1 MLDGRA
7 TAYIAQNRGE
17 RIPAAVCLRDTSAA
31 KRKLNKVVARM
42 RASAAD
48 GLTPGRAQTHGR
60 GADTAFG
67 TKTVA
72 ENYIA
77 SSDRQLGK
85 GTMSIISLA
94 ITSRA
99 DIVAA
104 AAQAAN
110 HAIHDLATHVHLSHW
125 HSISTAPCNQDV
137 ELRLVEEGKIVTL
150 QFPCRQLNAGEW
162 IDADLGTR
170 IQIAPVEWRVWQ
182 KSKSPQPHRSPV
194 QINNRSAM
202 LHTRRL
208 MQSFA
213 SSRRAV

>member
-1 MLDGRA
+1 MLP
-7 TAYIAQNRGE
+7 TA
-17 RIPAAVCLRDTSAA
+17 LR
-31 KRKLNKVVARM
+31 R
-42 RASAAD
+42 
-48 GLTPGRAQTHGR
+48 GRAQTHGR

-94 ITSRA
+94 ITSGA
-99 DIVAA
+99 GIVAA

>member
-1 MLDGRA
+1 
-7 TAYIAQNRGE
+7 
-17 RIPAAVCLRDTSAA
+17 
-31 KRKLNKVVARM
+31 
-42 RASAAD
+42 
-48 GLTPGRAQTHGR
+48 
-60 GADTAFG
+60 
-67 TKTVA
+67 
-72 ENYIA
+72 
-77 SSDRQLGK
+77 
-85 GTMSIISLA
+85 MSIISLA
-94 ITSRA
+94 ITSGA
-99 DIVAA
+99 GIVAA

-110 HAIHDLATHVHLSHW
+110 HAIHDLATHVHLSHTHVHLSHW

-182 KSKSPQPHRSPV
+182 KSKSPQPHRLPV